1 MEINEENSIQQKQTD
16 IQTLK
21 SQVEDWAIDNLGKQF
36 QFRKGQLESI
46 VYTLNNILNRNIET
60 SVLQMPTGS
69 GKSLTCII
77 SAGVL
82 AKYYGMKSYI
92 LASDLYLWQ
101 QYADA
106 IDNYKLRQFGYMK
119 GSIGNYWCS
128 MSHCDYMTGRCRMEK
143 VGFVQMRQR
152 EWREKNGWDCANAC
166 EYVQSRIRAERAP
179 VSLLTYQLWLY
190 QMNLVDH
197 SNDSLGFLPR
207 KVVFCDEC
215 HNIPD
220 IVQMYA
226 QPVIDPLNDRNK
238 IEHIVE
244 YCLDNDIS
252 ISFEPSVYRPD
263 ALHNI
268 YEAGSTL
275 NMAMRIENNIRT
287 DYVLKQF
294 DYFIDCLH
302 ISTNYDSRHEV
313 KWDIINDFWPVIKFI
328 AKLADEALDRM
339 KDSTVTP
346 DMSKKEQKERQHDFK
361 ILSWVHNYSSMIG
374 EFLKSMLSTGPEYVV
389 VEENKDRV
397 TENVTYTLSCV
408 KEDYLCYNNL
418 MKHSPYKVMLSAT
431 VGNKKQFHDSIGI
444 RYSEDNGTY
453 EFTDIPSTFDFS
465 RSPIYFMPRYKMS
478 YREKR
483 ENFPKIQQVIY
494 KILMSPRFQDKHGMI
509 NTGSYENA
517 REIFNNAPEEVRA
530 RLCMYTTSKD
540 KNDTIKHYKRK
551 KNNVLIGPT
560 LIEGVDLPDDY
571 CRFIIIVKV
580 PYPNISSK
588 SVELKKELF
597 PLWYESVT
605 SNSIIQNIGR
615 GVRNENDYC
624 ETFILDGCFQ
634 RLYEST
640 RDQFPIE
647 IQQRIKFI

>member
-1 MEINEENSIQQKQTD
+1 MDVQETNTIQPQTD

-21 SQVEDWAIDNLGKQF
+21 AQAEEWAADNLDGQF
-36 QFRKGQLESI
+36 VFRRGQLESI

-82 AKYYGMKSYI
+82 AKYYSMKSYI

-106 IDNYKLRQFGYMK
+106 INRYRLRQFGYMK
-119 GSIGNYWCS
+119 GSIGNYWCN

-143 VGFVQMRQR
+143 VGFAQMRQR
-152 EWREKNGWDCANAC
+152 EWREKNGYDCASRC
-166 EYVQSRIRAERAP
+166 EYVQSRVRAERAQ
-179 VSLLTYQLWLY
+179 VTLLTYQLWLY

-226 QPVIDPLNDRNK
+226 QPVIDPVNDRNK
-238 IEHIVE
+238 IGHIVD
-244 YCLDNDIS
+244 YCLDHDTP
-252 ISFEPSVYRPD
+252 ISFVPAVFRPD
-263 ALHNI
+263 ALHHIHKAAGPGNTLMDISSNI
-268 YEAGSTL
+268 ST
-275 NMAMRIENNIRT
+275 E
-287 DYVLKQF
+287 YVLKQF

-302 ISTNYDSRHEV
+302 IATHYDARHQA
-313 KWDIINDFWPVIKFI
+313 KWDIINDFWPVIGFV
-328 AKLADEALDRM
+328 AKLAEEALDRM
-339 KDSTVTP
+339 KDDPVTP
-346 DMSKKEQKERQHDFK
+346 GMSKKEQKERQSDFK
-361 ILSWVHNYSSMIG
+361 TLSWVHNYASMVG
-374 EFLKSMLSTGPEYVV
+374 EFLKSMSSAGPEYVV
-389 VEENKDRV
+389 IEENKDRV
-397 TENVTYTLSCV
+397 TGNITYSLTCV
-408 KEDYLCYNNL
+408 REDYLCHNYL

-431 VGNKKQFHDSIGI
+431 VGNKQQFHDNIGI

-465 RSPIYFMPRYKMS
+465 RSPIYFMRQYKMS

-483 ENFPKIQQVIY
+483 ESFPQIQKIIY
-494 KILMSPRFQDKHGMI
+494 RILTSAKFRDKHGMI

-517 REIFNNAPEEVRA
+517 REIFNNAPPEVKA

-540 KNDTIKHYKRK
+540 KNDTIKYYKRK
-551 KNNVLIGPT
+551 PDNVLIGPT

-588 SVELKKELF
+588 SVEMKKELF
-597 PLWYESVT
+597 PLWYDSVT

-615 GVRNENDYC
+615 GVRNEHDYC
-624 ETFILDGCFQ
+624 DTFILDGCFE
-634 RLYEST
+634 RLYEAT
-640 RDQFPIE
+640 RSQFPIE
-647 IQQRIKFI
+647 IQQRIKYI

>member
-1 MEINEENSIQQKQTD
+1 MSDIENTKEQIDVSVLKQQAEE
-16 IQTLK
+16 
-21 SQVEDWAIDNLGKQF
+21 WAMQNIGKQF

-77 SAGVL
+77 AAGVL
-82 AKYYGMKSYI
+82 AKYYNMKSYI

-106 IDNYKLRQFGYMK
+106 IDKYHLRQFGYMK

-128 MSHCDYMTGRCRMEK
+128 MSHCDYMTGKCRMSK
-143 VGFVQMRQR
+143 VGFAQMRQR
-152 EWREKNGWDCANAC
+152 EWRENNGYECGNAC
-166 EYVQSRIRAERAP
+166 QYVQSRIRAERAP

-190 QMNLVDH
+190 QMNLVEH
-197 SNDSLGFLPR
+197 SDALGFLPR
-207 KVVFCDEC
+207 KVIFCDEC

-226 QPVIDPLNDRNK
+226 QPLIDPVNDRNK
-238 IEHIVE
+238 IQHIID
-244 YCLDNDIS
+244 YCINIGN
-252 ISFEPSVYRPD
+252 SVPFAPEIYRPD
-263 ALHNI
+263 ALHDM
-268 YEAGSTL
+268 YECGGMPQNAIK
-275 NMAMRIENNIRT
+275 IEDVIRT

-302 ISTNYDSRHEV
+302 ISTKYDTRHEI
-313 KWDIINDFWPVIKFI
+313 KFDIINDFHPVIKAV
-328 AKLADEALDRM
+328 AKLAEEALDRM
-339 KDSTVTP
+339 KEQPANELADLT
-346 DMSKKEQKERQHDFK
+346 KKEQKERQSDFK
-361 ILSWVHNYSSMIG
+361 ILSWVHNYESMIG
-374 EFLKSMLSTGPEYVV
+374 EFLNSMCSTGPEYVV

-397 TENVTYTLSCV
+397 TGNVTYSLSCV
-408 KEDYLCYNNL
+408 KEDYLCHNYL

-431 VGNKKQFHDSIGI
+431 VGNKQQFRDSVGI
-444 RYSEDNGTY
+444 KYSEDNGTY
-453 EFTDIPSTFDFS
+453 EFTDIPSSFDFS
-465 RSPIYFMPRYKMS
+465 KSPIYFMQRYKMS
-478 YREKR
+478 YQKKR
-483 ENFPKIQQVIY
+483 EDFPKIQQVIY
-494 KILMSPRFQDKHGMI
+494 RILSSPRFADKHGMI

-517 REIFNNAPEEVRA
+517 REIFNNAPEEIKA

-540 KNDTIKHYKRK
+540 KNDVIKFYKRK
-551 KNNVLIGPT
+551 KNNVIIGPT

-580 PYPNISSK
+580 PYPNISSR

-624 ETFILDGCFQ
+624 DTFILDGCFQ

-647 IQQRIKFI
+647 IQQRIKYI